1 MTRKMKVRSTGR
13 SRGLSKNVKLPNKSK
28 QSLLGMSL
36 SPLLRVLLLSI
47 FFVAPSG
54 THIPNTSLLK
64 DFPRAQERNGGSDPV
79 FPVDHLATGE
89 VSAPSTHNKRRQE
102 APVPRQNL
110 TDSVK
115 DKYSL
120 PVSDCNQVID
130 VTLTDDYY
138 EYEQGEA
145 EIIVKGRLKSH
156 VSFWIQ
162 IGSYDNILDVIRN
175 GYKIPF
181 FTTPPPAF
189 LSNNKSSL
197 MHDGFVRDAIRDL
210 LNKGLTVECSIRPH
224 VVNPLTVSVQSNG
237 KKRLILDLRHVN
249 KHLWKSTI
257 NDASGTGYGGY
268 IVENP
273 LSVSHG
279 MWSES
284 EKVKSSTWRE
294 LVAVERVLSSTLPF
308 LNNKRIKW
316 FSDNTNVV
324 SIIEKGSMKQDLQQI
339 ALRIFNMCL
348 TNNISLYTEWVP
360 RTENEKADQ
369 ISRIIDHDDWGV
381 SMSIF
386 QYLDA
391 LWGPH
396 EIDFFASCTNNKLP
410 VFYSRYWMPGATGID
425 AFTVDWHGVNGW
437 FVPPVCIISRVLG
450 YMRQCCAF
458 GTVILPCWQS
468 ASFWPLIA
476 DDTGFIS
483 AVIAHVELPVK
494 KDFYHA
500 GKTGSL
506 FGRAFKD
513 DLTELPD
520 SLADKFV
527 FVADLVSEC
536 KSTNTVKN
544 YYSAFKKWKSWAI
557 RNGIPESECLPAK
570 PIHVALYLASVVQQ
584 SQSPGPVTQAFYGI
598 RWSHSIISAPSP
610 TESDLVKNVLEG
622 AKRRLSHH
630 VKKKEPITPQLLEKM
645 FDNLFI
651 IGNLYNQRTICACL
665 LSYAGFLRVS
675 ELLHLK
681 ICDVCFFESH
691 MAIFIEKSKTDVY
704 RDGNWLVISKTGTK
718 LCPVINLQRYFE
730 YGNFQ
735 NISNDMFLF
744 RNLTK
749 CCFGYIFRS
758 NNIPMSYTRM
768 REIFISAFS
777 PFVSNIKDYGLHSL
791 RSGGATA
798 AASFGIHD
806 RLFKRH
812 GRWKSE
818 LAKDGYV
825 KDSLHERLLV
835 TKCLGI

>member
-1 MTRKMKVRSTGR
+1 
-13 SRGLSKNVKLPNKSK
+13 
-28 QSLLGMSL
+28 
-36 SPLLRVLLLSI
+36 
-47 FFVAPSG
+47 
-54 THIPNTSLLK
+54 
-64 DFPRAQERNGGSDPV
+64 
-79 FPVDHLATGE
+79 
-89 VSAPSTHNKRRQE
+89 
-102 APVPRQNL
+102 
-110 TDSVK
+110 
-115 DKYSL
+115 
-120 PVSDCNQVID
+120 
-130 VTLTDDYY
+130 
-138 EYEQGEA
+138 
-145 EIIVKGRLKSH
+145 
-156 VSFWIQ
+156 
-162 IGSYDNILDVIRN
+162 
-175 GYKIPF
+175 
-181 FTTPPPAF
+181 
-189 LSNNKSSL
+189 

-210 LNKGLTVECSIRPH
+210 LNKGLAVECSIRPH

-257 NDASGTGYGGY
+257 KFEDIRTAMQFIQKGHFCFKFDLHSAYHHIDIFLPHTTFLGFSWQYGNETKFFKFLVLPFGLSSACYIFTKVTRPLVKKWRGEGKKVLMYLDDGLGCHENKDVCQQIANEIKHDLISSGFAPKVEKSMWSPSQDVVFLGYDLDLKNGIISIPQCRLTKVHDTIKVIEASVHQTGSAHVRKVARLVGQLISMSYVVGNIVYIMTKNLSSDILQAESWNHTIALRKQSLNQMLFWKDNIEKINFRNFCTDFSCHSVVYSDASGIGYGGY

-294 LVAVERVLSSTLPF
+294 LVAVERVLSSILPF

-494 KDFYHA
+494 KDFYQA

-513 DLTELPD
+513 DLAELPD

-527 FVADLVSEC
+527 FVADLISEC

-730 YGNFQ
+730 YGNF
-735 NISNDMFLF
+735 
-744 RNLTK
+744 
-749 CCFGYIFRS
+749 
-758 NNIPMSYTRM
+758 
-768 REIFISAFS
+768 
-777 PFVSNIKDYGLHSL
+777 
-791 RSGGATA
+791 
-798 AASFGIHD
+798 
-806 RLFKRH
+806 
-812 GRWKSE
+812 
-818 LAKDGYV
+818 
-825 KDSLHERLLV
+825 
-835 TKCLGI
+835 